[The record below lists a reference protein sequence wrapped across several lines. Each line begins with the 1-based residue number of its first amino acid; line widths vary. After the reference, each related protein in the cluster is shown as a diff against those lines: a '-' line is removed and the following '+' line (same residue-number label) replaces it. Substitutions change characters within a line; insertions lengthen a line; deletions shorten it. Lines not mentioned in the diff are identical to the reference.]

1 MQYGNNKALWDELV
15 ELANEFYARQYDFEK
30 ITEILLEKHNDEA
43 MVYAVVKKVKSDHYA
58 KHRKE
63 GLVILGIGLVVILAG
78 FLITCFNFH
87 SNKSFTM
94 AMYGLTSLGLVIVF
108 VGLYKIVG

>member
-1 MQYGNNKALWDELV
+1 MQSGNNKELWDELV
-15 ELANEFYARQYDFEK
+15 ELANESYARNYDFEK
-30 ITEILLEKHNDEA
+30 ITEILLQKHNDEA
-43 MVYAVVKKVKSDHYA
+43 MVYAIVKRVKSEHYA

-63 GLVILGIGLVVILAG
+63 GLVILGVGLVLILAG

-87 SNKSFTM
+87 SNKSFTV
-94 AMYGLTSLGLVIVF
+94 AMYGLTSLGLVVVF

>member
-1 MQYGNNKALWDELV
+1 MQSGNNKVLWNELE
-15 ELANEFYARQYDFEK
+15 ELANESYARHYDFEK
-30 ITEILLEKHNDEA
+30 ITEILLQKHNDEA

-63 GLVILGIGLVVILAG
+63 GLIILGVGFVLILLG

-87 SNKSFTM
+87 TNQSFTF
-94 AMYGLTSLGLVIVF
+94 AMYGLTSIGLIIVF
-108 VGLYKIVG
+108 WGLYKIVG

>member
-1 MQYGNNKALWDELV
+1 MHTGKGEIWKELV
-15 ELANEFYARQYDFEK
+15 ELAEQSYARNDDFEK
-30 ITEILLEKHNDEA
+30 ITDVLLTKYNDQA
-43 MVYAVVKKVKSDHYA
+43 MVYAVVKKLKSDHYA

-63 GLVILGIGLVVILAG
+63 GLVILGIGLVLILAG

-87 SNKSFTM
+87 TNRSFAF
-94 AMYGLTSLGLVIVF
+94 AMYGLTSLGLIVVF

>member
-1 MQYGNNKALWDELV
+1 MQYGNNKVLWNELV
-15 ELANEFYARQYDFEK
+15 ELANESYARHYDFEK

-63 GLVILGIGLVVILAG
+63 GLVVLGIGLFVILVG

>member
-1 MQYGNNKALWDELV
+1 MHTGKGEIWKELV
-15 ELANEFYARQYDFEK
+15 ELAEQSYARNYDFEK
-30 ITEILLEKHNDEA
+30 ITDVLLTKYNDEA
-43 MVYAVVKKVKSDHYA
+43 MVYAVVKKLKSDHYA

-63 GLVILGIGLVVILAG
+63 GLVILGIGLVLILAG

-87 SNKSFTM
+87 TNRSFTF
-94 AMYGLTSLGLVIVF
+94 AMYGLTSLGLIVVF